1 MDILHLSTEHVDGA
15 TVVISLRGELD
26 VATTPR
32 FTSTI
37 AELVSLGHNR
47 LVLDLE
53 HLHFIDST
61 GLGAFIGAQNR
72 AREAHGNLFLRS
84 VPERI
89 VSMLSV
95 VGLDGV
101 LEVEPG
107 TVDGNTEADLALR

>member
-1 MDILHLSTEHVDGA
+1 MDILDLTTEHVDGA

-32 FTSTI
+32 LMNTVTD
-37 AELVSLGHNR
+37 LVSVGHNR

-53 HLHFIDST
+53 RLDFIDST

-72 AREAHGNLFLRS
+72 ARGAHGNLLLRS

-101 LEVEPG
+101 LQLEPD
-107 TVDGNTEADLALR
+107 TVDHHTGADLALR